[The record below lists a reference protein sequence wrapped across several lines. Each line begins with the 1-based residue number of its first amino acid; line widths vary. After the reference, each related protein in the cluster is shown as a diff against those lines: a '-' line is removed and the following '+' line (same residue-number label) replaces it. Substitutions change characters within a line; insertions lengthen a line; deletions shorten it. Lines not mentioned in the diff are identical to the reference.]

1 MKLLDT
7 AGVSTLWGKVKDHVK
22 TSIDSQQFKT
32 INGTSVKGA
41 GDINIDLTLY
51 KVVLS
56 LPTSDID
63 TTKIYLLKDSSVDDN
78 LYSEYMY
85 VDNKWEKL
93 GSFRSSVDL
102 EPYAKKSET
111 LSNLIW
117 QQRGSDLFLSVTMGD
132 GTKTSEAMPT
142 ASSST
147 TGAMSNTDKVKL
159 DGIEAS
165 ANNYS
170 LPLASTD
177 TRGGIKVS
185 ENANGTGW
193 PICVDGNGL
202 AETKILGLIKEGIAL
217 SGVMLNIGDNTT
229 YYNYNSI
236 NIENKASKTRTDI
249 SFPIKSGTLALKSD
263 IPDISN
269 LCSINHISDVSK
281 CKKGYINIIETTYES
296 FSANGL
302 PSGAVVFFKNYAEC
316 NITYNGRIR
325 VGTSYFDESVK
336 LKSGMCL
343 LYREDDIL
351 VILTF

>member
-41 GDINIDLTLY
+41 GDIHIDLTLY

-63 TTKIYLLKDSSVDDN
+63 TTKIYLLKDSSVDGN

-85 VDNKWEKL
+85 VDSKWEKL

-117 QQRGSDLFLSVTMGD
+117 QQIGSDLFLSVTMGD

-177 TRGGIKVS
+177 TCGGIKVS

-202 AETKILGLIKEGIAL
+202 AETKILGLIKEDIAL
-217 SGVMLNIGDNTT
+217 SGVMLNSGDNTT
-229 YYNYNSI
+229 YYNCNSI
-236 NIENKASKTRTDI
+236 NIENKAAKFRADI
-249 SFPIKSGTLALKSD
+249 DLPIKSGTLALKSD
-263 IPDISN
+263 IPDTSN
-269 LCSINHISDVSK
+269 LCSINSVTDASK
-281 CKKGYINIIETTYES
+281 CKKGYINIMES
-296 FSANGL
+296 TSEQFSANGL
-302 PSGAVVFFKNYAEC
+302 VNGAVLFFINYTSC
-316 NITYNGRIR
+316 NITYNGHIR
-325 VGTSYFDESVK
+325 VGPQWFDQPVK
-336 LKSGMCL
+336 LSPGAKL
-343 LYREDDIL
+343 LYTTDNTL
-351 VILTF
+351 VISGF